1 MIIFFGLGSGLVKE
15 MGGMNAPLDV
25 IPLAQAAP
33 GGSRFSVRIRE
44 QPEVSYSTGVP
55 IKEHT
60 KRSQVNKVPG
70 PTRKKASS
78 QWEGYCACARPSSS
92 KVRISFLVLFRM
104 ILEVTRI

>member
-44 QPEVSYSTGVP
+44 QP
-55 IKEHT
+55 
-60 KRSQVNKVPG
+60 
-70 PTRKKASS
+70 
-78 QWEGYCACARPSSS
+78 
-92 KVRISFLVLFRM
+92 
-104 ILEVTRI
+104 